1 MFEVTGPVFCD
12 ALRVSVPQC
21 DSQTVMDEL
30 SPYLD
35 HIGAHIDFQGSYRKG
50 TGLLSCRA
58 SHGVSVISASG
69 QILAELRA
77 LKLLDS
83 FLMGF
88 NSVPHKVT
96 RLDATADVPLYG
108 PDAIKAVY
116 QQGHK
121 GEVVLSRKAVS
132 RRHVAQQLGPVAYE
146 DPSPRVTGSV
156 YLGGPQAEVRAVVY
170 DKRQELLQKQGLDI
184 GEDRVRFEC
193 RVKSGM
199 SPSLRDASNP
209 APIFFHF
216 MSPSLVKPSA
226 DVPAWVPAGGSFHV
240 DRRDV
245 LPYERLKSIIEGSPD
260 FRRVA
265 SIVSDLG
272 SPGRDM
278 AMRLIMRGWPAITPH
293 MLRDDGGVPGA
304 G

>member
-1 MFEVTGPVFCD
+1 MG
-12 ALRVSVPQC
+12 
-21 DSQTVMDEL
+21 EL

-35 HIGAHIDFQGSYRKG
+35 QIGAHIDFQGSYRKG

-83 FLMGF
+83 FLMSF
-88 NSVPHKVT
+88 TTVPHKVT
-96 RLDATADVPLYG
+96 RLDATGDVALYG
-108 PDAIKAVY
+108 PDVVKAVY
-116 QQGHK
+116 QKGHK

-146 DPSPRVTGSV
+146 EPSPRVTGSV
-156 YLGGPQAEVRAVVY
+156 YLGSSQAEVRAVVY
-170 DKRQELLQKQGLDI
+170 DKRQEILQKQGFDI
-184 GEDRVRFEC
+184 GEDRTRFEC

-199 SPSLRDASNP
+199 SPSLRDVSDP

-216 MSPSLVKPSA
+216 MAPSLVVPSA
-226 DVPAWVPAGGSFHV
+226 AVPAWVPSGGAFRV

-245 LPYERLKSIIEGSPD
+245 LPYERLKAIIEESPD

-265 SIVSDLG
+265 DIVSDLG
-272 SPGRDM
+272 PHGRDM
-278 AMRLIMRGWPAITPH
+278 AMRLILRGWPSLTPN
-293 MLRDDGGVPGA
+293 MPRNDGGVPGA